1 MITLYE
7 LCSESSLTKSER
19 LLVAINMCRSVAEL
33 HTIGLIHGDL
43 SSENVMVD
51 SNTLEV
57 KLIDFDLSHRIG

>member
-1 MITLYE
+1 
-7 LCSESSLTKSER
+7 
-19 LLVAINMCRSVAEL
+19 MCRSVAEL

-51 SNTLEV
+51 QNTLEV